1 MASTSAL
8 PPRSASVSSAPG
20 GVASVAGPDTG
31 APSSGGG
38 GNVLLSNPQQ
48 YCLRWNNHQ
57 HNLLSVFEDLLHNE
71 AFVDVTL
78 ACDGQQVRQSVS
90 HPSTRTL
97 KIGCSLI

>member
-1 MASTSAL
+1 MASSAAL

-20 GVASVAGPDTG
+20 GVSAVNAGPDTG
-31 APSSGGG
+31 SGVAPSS
-38 GNVLLSNPQQ
+38 VLLSNPQQ

-78 ACDGQQVRQSVS
+78 ACDGQQVRQFDSDS
-90 HPSTRTL
+90 DGFSSSCYLT
-97 KIGCSLI
+97 

>member
-1 MASTSAL
+1 MAAL

-20 GVASVAGPDTG
+20 GVVAGPDTG
-31 APSSGGG
+31 GGGG
-38 GNVLLSNPQQ
+38 GNVVLSNPQQ

-78 ACDGQQVRQSVS
+78 ACDGQQVSPR
-90 HPSTRTL
+90 L
-97 KIGCSLI
+97 GF

>member
-8 PPRSASVSSAPG
+8 PPPRSASVSSAPG
-20 GVASVAGPDTG
+20 GVASVAGPDT
-31 APSSGGG
+31 APSSGG
-38 GNVLLSNPQQ
+38 GNVLLSNPSQQ

-78 ACDGQQVRQSVS
+78 ACDGQQVPQSANPQLGS
-90 HPSTRTL
+90 
-97 KIGCSLI
+97 

>member
-1 MASTSAL
+1 MTSLLSSSSPSVTAAAL

-20 GVASVAGPDTG
+20 GVTGPD
-31 APSSGGG
+31 AGGG
-38 GNVLLSNPQQ
+38 GGLPGHPQQ

-78 ACDGQQVRQSVS
+78 ACDGMQVRDLTDRLGL
-90 HPSTRTL
+90 P
-97 KIGCSLI
+97 

>member
-8 PPRSASVSSAPG
+8 PPPRSASVSSAPG
-20 GVASVAGPDTG
+20 GVASVNAGPDTG
-31 APSSGGG
+31 GAPSSGGGG
-38 GNVLLSNPQQ
+38 GNVLLSNPSQQ

-78 ACDGQQVRQSVS
+78 ACDGQQVPQSAN
-90 HPSTRTL
+90 PRF
-97 KIGCSLI
+97 GF

>member
-20 GVASVAGPDTG
+20 GVASVAGPDTVG
-31 APSSGGG
+31 APSSGG

-78 ACDGQQVRQSVS
+78 ACDGQQVGRQSVC
-90 HPSTRTL
+90 HPSTRIL
-97 KIGCSLI
+97 KIV

>member
-1 MASTSAL
+1 MEPPAAAAVL
-8 PPRSASVSSAPG
+8 PG
-20 GVASVAGPDTG
+20 Q
-31 APSSGGG
+31 
-38 GNVLLSNPQQ
+38 PQQ

-90 HPSTRTL
+90 HPSTRIL

>member
-1 MASTSAL
+1 MAAL

-20 GVASVAGPDTG
+20 GVVAGPDTG
-31 APSSGGG
+31 GGG
-38 GNVLLSNPQQ
+38 GNVMLSNPQQ

-78 ACDGQQVRQSVS
+78 ACDGMQVRDLTDQ
-90 HPSTRTL
+90 L
-97 KIGCSLI
+97 GLA